1 MNLTEDEQK
10 ILDSVERGEWQSVPD
25 VEREAERYRA
35 AARATLQKDKRV
47 TIRMSEHDLNRF
59 RKAALRD
66 GLPYQTLIASI
77 LHKYINGSLVEN
89 GNGS

>member
-1 MNLTEDEQK
+1 MSRNYSIQSSGESGRAFLTLSGK
-10 ILDSVERGEWQSVPD
+10 PS
-25 VEREAERYRA
+25 ATA

-77 LHKYINGSLVEN
+77 LHKYILRQ
-89 GNGS
+89 